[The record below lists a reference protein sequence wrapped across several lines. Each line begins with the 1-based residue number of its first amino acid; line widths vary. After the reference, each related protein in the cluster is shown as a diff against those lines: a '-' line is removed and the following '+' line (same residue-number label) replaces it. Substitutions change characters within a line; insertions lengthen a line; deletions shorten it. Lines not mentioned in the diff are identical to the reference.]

1 MPNTSNIT
9 NMPDLKKLFVYVNF
23 TNVDAQGGLTSL
35 KGQLKTSSKTKYPER
50 VFYVANDGSIITH
63 GQEFGVSD
71 DLKTQIN
78 NLATDSVNFKSSIKN
93 LTGID
98 VPVGEA
104 AEITDTSVIGKYV
117 HKQILLNKTIVA
129 AKANSGITVEASNDD
144 AGTTTYTVGLDQS
157 VIVDGKTIVTDGGK
171 LKTAVKLVKKYCA
184 DETPTTNSRFF
195 NTKAEVTADVTTPVH
210 PVILLTEK
218 EGAILDIVDGNEF
231 VTDGMLD
238 SVSYDDSKGTLTF
251 TWNTASGKVDEHG
264 NPVKTTIDIHKL
276 FNIEGIHTTTP
287 DYIEVKQEK
296 APFEDGGTGT
306 EVDNKMEYHVSAK
319 VDATDL
325 TAMSTVTYTPGTPAT
340 GSIVDA
346 PLTPVTDAIY
356 ATNYANDD
364 ALANALGN
372 VSGLADANKVAA
384 KIAQIDKDIVKVGND
399 AIAREKTIT
408 TGIDAKI
415 ADLQQKLTDEAT
427 ARGNADNALYG
438 GKIPAVGAHTISG
451 NAAAIATLN
460 ANENTAGSVAQK
472 IKALKESLDAEVE
485 YKDANS
491 LVKVAISQVDGV
503 VVAQTNA
510 VTVKTSTLTTGV
522 DQDAEY
528 TLATASPSDYTKAG
542 GYKAKSIEQIAKDD
556 PSLVTNQDAWIYGQC
571 IKSQAIKA
579 INSDDNE
586 YIKIVREDNKT
597 KVVFEPWVEI
607 HTIEELVKVG
617 AETN

>member
-1 MPNTSNIT
+1 MATQN
-9 NMPDLKKLFVYVNF
+9 PDLKKLFVYVNF
-23 TNVDAQGGLTSL
+23 TTQDKEVLGYSI
-35 KGQLKTSSKTKYPER
+35 KTLVEKSNGVYKDRIFFLENTGE
-50 VFYVANDGSIITH
+50 IISH
-63 GQEFGVSD
+63 GHKFGVSD
-71 DLKTQIN
+71 EVKNQIKALQTESA
-78 NLATDSVNFKSSIKN
+78 NLQTSVKA
-93 LTGID
+93 LTGLTD
-98 VPVGEA
+98 VPA
-104 AEITDTSVIGKYV
+104 TAEKVTISDTSVIGKYV
-117 HKQILLNKTIVA
+117 HDQILLNKTIVA
-129 AKANSGITVEASNDD
+129 PKANSGITVETSNDD

-171 LKTAVKLVKKYCA
+171 LKTDVKLVKKYCA

-195 NTKAEVTADVTTPVH
+195 NTKAEVTAEVTTPVH
-210 PVILLTEK
+210 PVILLTDNA
-218 EGAILDIVDGNEF
+218 GAILDIVDGNEF

-238 SVSYDDSKGTLTF
+238 SVSYDEVNGTLTF

-296 APFEDGGTGT
+296 APFNDGGTGT

-319 VDATDL
+319 VDKTDL
-325 TAMSTVTYTPGTPAT
+325 TTMSTVTYTPGTPAT
-340 GSIVDA
+340 GTIVDA
-346 PLTPVTDAIY
+346 PLTPTTDAIY

-364 ALANALGN
+364 ALSNALGN

-408 TGIDAKI
+408 TGIDTKI
-415 ADLQQKLTDEAT
+415 ADLQRQLNEEAT
-427 ARGNADNALYG
+427 SRRYMDANLYGEAIPEAGPVNTIKKNAD
-438 GKIPAVGAHTISG
+438 
-451 NAAAIATLN
+451 AIATLN
-460 ANENTAGSVAQK
+460 GADTVDGSVAQK
-472 IKALKESLDAEVE
+472 IKALKEELDAEVE

-503 VVAQTNA
+503 VTYKENA
-510 VTVKTSTLTTGV
+510 VTVKTKTLTTGV

-528 TLATASPSDYTKAG
+528 TLATASPSDFTKAG
-542 GYKAKSIEQIAKDD
+542 GYKAKSIEQIAADD

-571 IKSQAIKA
+571 IKAQAIKA

-597 KVVFEPWVEI
+597 KIKFEPWAEV
-607 HTIEELVKVG
+607 HTSDELVDIDKI
-617 AETN
+617 